1 MDSRILDAADAVPGP
16 DRIEAAPGL
25 RHAGRCDAFTP
36 LMRFLLRA
44 MESAAV
50 AEEERRRIGKS

>member
-1 MDSRILDAADAVPGP
+1 MDSRIGDAAEQAPGSE
-16 DRIEAAPGL
+16 RIEPGRGL

-44 MESAAV
+44 MESAAI
-50 AEEERRRIGKS
+50 AEEERRNVGES